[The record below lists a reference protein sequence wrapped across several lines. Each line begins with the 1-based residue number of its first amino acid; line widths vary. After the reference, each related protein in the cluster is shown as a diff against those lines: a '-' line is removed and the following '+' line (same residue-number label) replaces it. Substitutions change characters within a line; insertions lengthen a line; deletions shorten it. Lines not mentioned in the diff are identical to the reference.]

1 MRLNV
6 LLLSPLLAV
15 IAAGSTARA
24 DDSERG
30 VARISLI
37 NADVSIERRDS
48 GERTAAGTN
57 APLVVAD
64 RVLTGPGSRA
74 EIQFDYANVVRLGSD
89 SEVRMSELAGTR
101 YQLQVARGTVE
112 FSVLRDSRAQVEIS
126 TPAVSVRPTRKGLYR
141 ISVSDDGRAQ
151 ITVRSGEADIY
162 TPRGSE
168 ALSAGKTMLVQ
179 GTPADPEFQVV
190 RAVEEDEFDGWN
202 RDRDHY

>member
-30 VARISLI
+30 VA
-37 NADVSIERRDS
+37 
-48 GERTAAGTN
+48 
-57 APLVVAD
+57 
-64 RVLTGPGSRA
+64 
-74 EIQFDYANVVRLGSD
+74 
-89 SEVRMSELAGTR
+89 
-101 YQLQVARGTVE
+101 
-112 FSVLRDSRAQVEIS
+112 
-126 TPAVSVRPTRKGLYR
+126 R

-202 RDRDHY
+202 RDRDHYYQNNSKSYQYVSRDIYG